1 MDFSV
6 TRNDLG
12 LRFSRI
18 FFTAEELL
26 LKLFTQVKMRITVLS
41 PPFLVLLIKFRANLV
56 VLRMALLSN
65 GESENEN
72 ICMQTSNCE
81 W

>member
-41 PPFLVLLIKFRANLV
+41 PPFLLIKFRANLV
-56 VLRMALLSN
+56 VLQMALLSN

>member
-18 FFTAEELL
+18 FFHCGGIVAQTFHPSKNEDYSLG
-26 LKLFTQVKMRITVLS
+26 S
-41 PPFLVLLIKFRANLV
+41 PFLLIKFRANLV